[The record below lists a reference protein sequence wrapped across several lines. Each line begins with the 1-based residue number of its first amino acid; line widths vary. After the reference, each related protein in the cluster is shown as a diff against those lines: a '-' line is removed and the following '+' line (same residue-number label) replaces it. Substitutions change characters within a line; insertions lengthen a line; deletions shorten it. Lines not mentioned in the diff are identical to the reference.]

1 MRALHDVWQRTH
13 AAARLQAEQVAG
25 AGADVHAADVNVAD
39 ARRALSAAEKYR
51 LQRSFAKRRLVRAL
65 GGNERSLCSAG

>member
-13 AAARLQAEQVAG
+13 AAARLQAEQVTG
-25 AGADVHAADVNVAD
+25 AGADVYAADVNVAD

-51 LQRSFAKRRLVRAL
+51 L
-65 GGNERSLCSAG
+65 